1 MKKDFLLEALPKYT
15 ASEIDDMD
23 INNGGHYHNTETGTD
38 EGDSIDVA
46 DGGKWTNDGDSAW
59 GSVNIDGDLA
69 NKGDLVIGD
78 GDDATDDF
86 HVGPNG
92 SVSNDGKLDASDA
105 GHTEIEGDYTTGK
118 DGETI
123 FGDVTVSDGGSLT
136 NHGKEEGDKL
146 VVEEGGRYENTGDSA
161 WDEVVIS
168 GDITNTGD
176 TSWGNVTI
184 DGGTVTVETGTTDL
198 GDVTMTSGTIVV
210 GNHLPLDEANKATA
224 KWESPKTIDL
234 DIFVIGNGELALGKD
249 ADKFGAEMGA
259 PVLPNTPSRVTI
271 TTPIK
276 IGSGTIAVGSDVYED
291 KDHLEL
297 TDGSMHFGE
306 DSFTLIS
313 ASAAGDK
320 QAAISTETEGATLT
334 IKDGATLTIGNIQS
348 VGDYVITE
356 GFDLSANLDEEGNW
370 IGGWSQDNLY
380 ALPQS
385 GSGLGWN
392 LTAWWDD
399 ENDKFWVHAALDDV
413 LTLYPDIGTPGIAN
427 DAMNQSKPTDMG
439 DQFIQGILTDKDA
452 TAAEKTQAINSVLN
466 IAASGATM
474 QTAFADATETA
485 QTIESRVSFAGDHFD
500 QSGTLK
506 SEVNGSSLW
515 VKATAGVGKTHGV
528 EASGN
533 MKGGTDTN
541 KSGIVL
547 GADYV
552 NQAQSAVFGAAFSY
566 TKSSIQSTGDW
577 LDTTNSVE
585 SYGFSAYGAWTPNEN
600 FNLLGQIGYQKST
613 GTIGQTIGFA
623 GFGSASADVD
633 SDVIF
638 GGLRA
643 EYRLRFGDVI
653 VVPHAGVRVVHGLSG
668 DFSTKV
674 NGRAAFTSET
684 ESTTTWQTPVGVAVR
699 GTFETGGGWTF
710 RPVGDISVAAQFG
723 DTKQDVT
730 VRNCRGASDV
740 VSGQFAG
747 DFVTNARLG
756 FELEKGHVTIGVNY
770 GFSAGEID
778 RSHSINANVR
788 FLF

>member
-1 MKKDFLLEALPKYT
+1 
-15 ASEIDDMD
+15 
-23 INNGGHYHNTETGTD
+23 
-38 EGDSIDVA
+38 
-46 DGGKWTNDGDSAW
+46 
-59 GSVNIDGDLA
+59 
-69 NKGDLVIGD
+69 
-78 GDDATDDF
+78 
-86 HVGPNG
+86 
-92 SVSNDGKLDASDA
+92 
-105 GHTEIEGDYTTGK
+105 
-118 DGETI
+118 
-123 FGDVTVSDGGSLT
+123 
-136 NHGKEEGDKL
+136 
-146 VVEEGGRYENTGDSA
+146 
-161 WDEVVIS
+161 
-168 GDITNTGD
+168 
-176 TSWGNVTI
+176 
-184 DGGTVTVETGTTDL
+184 
-198 GDVTMTSGTIVV
+198 
-210 GNHLPLDEANKATA
+210 
-224 KWESPKTIDL
+224 
-234 DIFVIGNGELALGKD
+234 
-249 ADKFGAEMGA
+249 
-259 PVLPNTPSRVTI
+259 
-271 TTPIK
+271 
-276 IGSGTIAVGSDVYED
+276 
-291 KDHLEL
+291 
-297 TDGSMHFGE
+297 MHFGE

-313 ASAAGDK
+313 AGAAGEN
-320 QAAISTETEGATLT
+320 QAAISTETDGATLT
-334 IKDGATLTIGNIQS
+334 VKEGATLTIGNIQS

-370 IGGWSQDNLY
+370 IGGWTEDNLY

-427 DAMNQSKPTDMG
+427 DAMNQSKPSDAG

-452 TAAEKTQAINSVLN
+452 TTEEKTQAINSVLN
-466 IAASGATM
+466 IAASGAMM
-474 QTAFADATETA
+474 QTAFADAVETA

-506 SEVNGSSLW
+506 SGVNGTSLW

-585 SYGFSAYGAWTPNEN
+585 SYGFSAYGAWTPNES
-600 FNLLGQIGYQKST
+600 FNLLGQIGYQKSS
-613 GTIGQTIGFA
+613 GTIGQTIGLA
-623 GFGSASADVD
+623 GFGSATADVD
-633 SDVIF
+633 GDVIF

-643 EYRLRFGDVI
+643 EYRLRFDDVI

-674 NGRAAFTSET
+674 NGRTAFTSET
-684 ESTTTWQTPVGVAVR
+684 ESTTTWQTPVGVGVR

-723 DTKQDVT
+723 DTEQNVT
-730 VRNCRGASDV
+730 VRNSRGASDV
-740 VSGQFAG
+740 VNGQFAG

-756 FELEKGHVTIGVNY
+756 FELEKDNATIGVNY

-778 RSHSINANVR
+778 RSHSINATVR